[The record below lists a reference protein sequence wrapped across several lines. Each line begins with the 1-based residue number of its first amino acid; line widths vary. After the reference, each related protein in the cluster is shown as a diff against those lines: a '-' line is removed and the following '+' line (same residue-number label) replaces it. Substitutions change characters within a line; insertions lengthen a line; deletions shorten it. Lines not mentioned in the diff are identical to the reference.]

1 MHTYTIYFLQFYY
14 VYTMHVESKH
24 FKYIGTYP
32 FQAPETLRTHYLY
45 QGRYNISCQYYIC
58 KHLFLVLPPSL
69 PGTYLY
75 TNNFFYF
82 LHIMHLNSS
91 ATHLQ
96 GSTRLRIYPTVFF
109 REKPSFQFQGC
120 RKNLPGFSHVGIE
133 RGLTFRPPDFIKMR
147 TR

>member
-1 MHTYTIYFLQFYY
+1 M
-14 VYTMHVESKH
+14 YTMHVESKH
-24 FKYIGTYP
+24 FICIGTYP
-32 FQAPETLRTHYLY
+32 FQAPETLGHTTYTKVGTIFHASTIYLSTFF
-45 QGRYNISCQYYIC
+45 GTTTI
-58 KHLFLVLPPSL
+58 PP
-69 PGTYLY
+69 LY

-120 RKNLPGFSHVGIE
+120 RKNLPGFSHVC
-133 RGLTFRPPDFIKMR
+133 RYRKRLNF
-147 TR
+147 

>member
-1 MHTYTIYFLQFYY
+1 MWCIFTLYIFFSSIT
-14 VYTMHVESKH
+14 YTMHVKSKH
-24 FKYIGTYP
+24 FIYIGTYP
-32 FQAPETLRTHYLY
+32 FQAPETLGHYYLY
-45 QGRYNISCQYYIC
+45 QSRYNISCQYYIC

-75 TNNFFYF
+75 STNNFFYF

-109 REKPSFQFQGC
+109 RE
-120 RKNLPGFSHVGIE
+120 NLRFNSKDVEKISPAFPMSV
-133 RGLTFRPPDFIKMR
+133 
-147 TR
+147 